1 MERLS
6 EGAIRLNDNEV
17 FNNCSYS
24 CYSNLVD
31 ALSKLKEYEN
41 NEDGYYRY
49 WKATNK
55 RVAKLTTVNYLK
67 RIKILYERN
76 LGLEEQLIKI
86 IETAESQIH
95 LIKVIADFTDVH
107 LYPQIQSIEE
117 ARKVL
122 GGGY

>member
-1 MERLS
+1 
-6 EGAIRLNDNEV
+6 
-17 FNNCSYS
+17 
-24 CYSNLVD
+24 VD
-31 ALSKLKEYEN
+31 E
-41 NEDGYYRY
+41 
-49 WKATNK
+49 
-55 RVAKLTTVNYLK
+55 

-95 LIKVIADFTDVH
+95 LIKVITDFTDVH